1 MIPCCAI
8 ESASA
13 ESEAGSK
20 VTRGCEGFGR
30 IADILMLSTPR
41 REGSA
46 VGAGSGGGS
55 SSSMGSASTKYF
67 LLIFGYV
74 LSFFR
79 AEKGARG
86 LLRILYIADGAK
98 TAKARWKNPSASV
111 GAERTMRGNGGTGM
125 TEEDDTGGT
134 PFDKGASP

>member
-1 MIPCCAI
+1 
-8 ESASA
+8 
-13 ESEAGSK
+13 
-20 VTRGCEGFGR
+20 
-30 IADILMLSTPR
+30 
-41 REGSA
+41 
-46 VGAGSGGGS
+46 
-55 SSSMGSASTKYF
+55 MGSASTKYF